1 MLYEKRR
8 QAVSERRRQRS
19 SAKTRKRKVRF
30 RPTGKFYAVV
40 GGFAAIVILLILLIS
55 GIKKAVPAE
64 NGAIR
69 FETSASGII
78 IRSENLYQ
86 TENYGKS
93 VFLASEGQR
102 VGTGTIVA
110 DVYTWDYSDSVV
122 SQLKTL
128 QDKIMDYQQQ
138 SLLGGNVSEEM
149 AELNKQIEQKSD
161 HIVRVLEGTG
171 EGHISTL
178 EKELRAL
185 MDARTSLLY
194 ESVQVDDT
202 LSGYIEQ
209 EATIKARI
217 DQWKKTITAASDGLI
232 SFYFDGCET
241 LLTPDNMKKLEEKQI
256 TDILNGKTFYTI
268 TDTTASRPLYRLV
281 DENEWYV
288 VMLSDKKITEFDNS
302 NIFRVTMNGETD
314 TVYTATID
322 GFTEAHGTYIYYLKF
337 QDSIKN
343 LLLARAVDMQISYDY
358 TGIMVSEDAIVES
371 GGQKGVY
378 MQTENGKEFVPV
390 NVLIIREG
398 KAIIEP
404 IDLKSGLSTSSIV
417 YE

>member
-40 GGFAAIVILLILLIS
+40 GGFAAIVVLLILLIG

-93 VFLASEGQR
+93 VFSASEGQR

-138 SLLGGNVSEEM
+138 SLLGGSVSGEM

-178 EKELRAL
+178 EKELRAVYGNDL
-185 MDARTSLLY
+185 VLVGDSLRGGQIYDAVIDAEIYAFPSIISDRDGIY
-194 ESVQVDDT
+194 YKAFGSVQ
-202 LSGYIEQ
+202 EM
-209 EATIKARI
+209 
-217 DQWKKTITAASDGLI
+217 
-232 SFYFDGCET
+232 FF
-241 LLTPDNMKKLEEKQI
+241 
-256 TDILNGKTFYTI
+256 
-268 TDTTASRPLYRLV
+268 
-281 DENEWYV
+281 
-288 VMLSDKKITEFDNS
+288 
-302 NIFRVTMNGETD
+302 
-314 TVYTATID
+314 
-322 GFTEAHGTYIYYLKF
+322 
-337 QDSIKN
+337 
-343 LLLARAVDMQISYDY
+343 
-358 TGIMVSEDAIVES
+358 
-371 GGQKGVY
+371 
-378 MQTENGKEFVPV
+378 
-390 NVLIIREG
+390 
-398 KAIIEP
+398 
-404 IDLKSGLSTSSIV
+404 
-417 YE
+417 